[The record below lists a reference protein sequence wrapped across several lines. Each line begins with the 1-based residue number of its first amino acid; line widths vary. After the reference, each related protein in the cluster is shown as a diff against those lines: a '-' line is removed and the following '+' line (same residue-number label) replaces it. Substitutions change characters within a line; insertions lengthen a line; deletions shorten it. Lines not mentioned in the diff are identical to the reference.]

1 MGRSVSVPSEA
12 SDVAYASFECDC
24 EDDASYLF
32 QDAIGNLREIA
43 MKKYP
48 SLSKADRWIGR
59 ENHVVLENRY
69 CSITVSE
76 YCGLVAVAIVP
87 SAGYSLSDSWCNKV
101 NLQPLA
107 ECFGQALRS
116 AGRFSNGE
124 QMFNAI
130 SAPNKGSIGLGFSS
144 KEGWL

>member
-12 SDVAYASFECDC
+12 SDVAYASFEC
-24 EDDASYLF
+24 EDAYDDYSF
-32 QDAIGNLREIA
+32 REAVEGMQYQA

-59 ENHVVLENRY
+59 ENHVVLENKY

-87 SAGYSLSDSWCNKV
+87 SAGYSLSESWCNKV
-101 NLQPLA
+101 NLVHFA
-107 ECFGQALRS
+107 EFFGQPLRS

-124 QMFNAI
+124 QIFNAI
-130 SAPNKGSIGLGFSS
+130 GAPNKGAMGLGFSS